1 MKKFEIPEIKV
12 SAFDA
17 EDIIT
22 ASGLTPA
29 PEKTYD
35 GGANSNLY
43 MSDYS
48 SEHEANAVT
57 IPNPFN

>member
-22 ASGLTPA
+22 ASGLTQA
-29 PEKTYD
+29 QTFN
-35 GGANSNLY
+35 GGADSNLY